1 MLSRSVQAGSSPP
14 RHDQSVHPSTASA
27 ASAITALAKDW
38 VDVRYTV
45 NGGETQTVRMHQDD
59 TGSRYTASGL
69 KRGDVIEYRV
79 TYWDRARQMAVDLA
93 PKTVVMK

>member
-1 MLSRSVQAGSSPP
+1 MPTAAPVSTKTAQLGASMLSFA
-14 RHDQSVHPSTASA
+14 
-27 ASAITALAKDW
+27 ALAKDW

-45 NGGETQTVRMHQDD
+45 NGGETQTVRMHQDG